1 MVPREAKIRSQMPPD
16 DFKNRS
22 PSSMASR
29 LRLGGLRNASW
40 ASLGRP
46 GGRRK
51 GAESP
56 LGRPS
61 NTLPIHFLMPRWFW
75 RGFGTSMRSL
85 LEVFLKAFWRKT
97 ICTKTNSRNIKSC
110 RNTCVF
116 TIGLHVD
123 VAADAFRDKET
134 SSNCRCG

>member
-1 MVPREAKIRSQMPPD
+1 MVPRQAKIRSQRPSD
-16 DFKNRS
+16 DLKNRS
-22 PSSMASR
+22 LSSMASR
-29 LRLGGLRNASW
+29 LRFGGPRNVSW
-40 ASLGRP
+40 ASLGGP

-75 RGFGTSMRSL
+75 RGFGTSTRSL
-85 LEVFLKAFWRKT
+85 LGVFLKACCRKT
-97 ICTKTNSRNIKSC
+97 TCTKTNSHNIKSC

-134 SSNCRCG
+134 STNCRCG